1 MQASVSIDLLTDD
14 SEKSN
19 FAFLGHGTFEVFPE
33 QKQNKSKTETCQN
46 ICLNSQF
53 SKQKLE
59 LEP

>member
-53 SKQKLE
+53 SKQNLE